1 MRFAVFKYFTVKFHI
16 FMDLFHDK
24 ELKEDKDIIQH
35 LLRNEQRF
43 QENEKRSLENE
54 ERMLKIIDKL
64 LPKHPVNDF
73 IITSLRVTKI
83 SIDNLKI
90 QGQIML
96 VTFGKAQ
103 KVTQTVTGFNAA
115 LQAVP
120 LGHLSGLTA
129 TIDNTAVAAVG
140 TIDPVNQTVDI
151 LGVSDGTYNI
161 TYSGVNDLGATVT
174 FTEGGTIA
182 DVDNVITSLQTT
194 SSTPVAQ

>member
-1 MRFAVFKYFTVKFHI
+1 MGLWGQSDQEKQDFHI
-16 FMDLFHDK
+16 I
-24 ELKEDKDIIQH
+24 EH
-35 LLRNEQRF
+35 LLRTEERF
-43 QENEKRSLENE
+43 QENEKRSLQNE
-54 ERMLKIIDKL
+54 ERMLKLIDKL
-64 LPKHPVNDF
+64 IPPPPPANDN

-83 SIDNLKI
+83 SFNNLKI
-90 QGQIML
+90 QGHIML

-129 TIDNTAVAAVG
+129 TIDNTAVATVG
-140 TIDPVNQTVDI
+140 TIDPVNQTVDV

-161 TYSGVNDLGATVT
+161 TYSGTNDLGAVVT
-174 FTEGGTIA
+174 FSEVGTIA
-182 DVDNVITSLQTT
+182 DADNVITSLQTT